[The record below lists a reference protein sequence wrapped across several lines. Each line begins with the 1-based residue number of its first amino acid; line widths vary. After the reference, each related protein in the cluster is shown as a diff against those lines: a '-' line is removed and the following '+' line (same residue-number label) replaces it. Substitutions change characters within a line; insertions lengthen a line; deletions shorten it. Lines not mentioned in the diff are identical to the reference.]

1 MAVRTIHFNDSQ
13 FNKAAPANLF
23 EPPEYIRL
31 LRLHFAKGKRSD
43 AISTEYRHLDRS
55 SFWRSEFHR
64 IEDKAKDL
72 EDENT
77 DLRMEVERLRAETG
91 TKRKRKI
98 SNRSEVDR
106 AERKKRRIVVL
117 PVKVVE
123 MPLEHAGE
131 QELGAKGE
139 MGKWKT

>member
-1 MAVRTIHFNDSQ
+1 MAAF
-13 FNKAAPANLF
+13 ANLH
-23 EPPEYIRL
+23 ESLEYIRL

-43 AISTEYRHLDRS
+43 AVSTEYHHLDRS
-55 SFWRSEFHR
+55 AFWKSEFWRMQ
-64 IEDKAKDL
+64 DKTRDL

-77 DLRMEVERLRAETG
+77 DLRIEVERLRAETG

-98 SNRSEVDR
+98 SDR
-106 AERKKRRIVVL
+106 NEGNLGGRKKRKIVVL

-131 QELGAKGE
+131 QELAANGDLSKFGRRE
-139 MGKWKT
+139 DCLTLLIRFF